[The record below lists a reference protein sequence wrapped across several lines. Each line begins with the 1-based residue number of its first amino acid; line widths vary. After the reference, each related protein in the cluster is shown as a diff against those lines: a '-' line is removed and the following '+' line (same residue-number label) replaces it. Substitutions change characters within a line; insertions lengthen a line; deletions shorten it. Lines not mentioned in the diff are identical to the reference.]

1 MSSQGMKL
9 GVEATAIWERRGKHQ
24 MKIAVFVK
32 SLLPTL
38 AKMVCLD
45 IPAGWDQAS
54 NIMGNAIIRFSWLFH
69 GNVDYGSDDVGVLS
83 CQECWCICI
92 L

>member
-1 MSSQGMKL
+1 MGGGAQTMSSQGMKL

-45 IPAGWDQAS
+45 IPA
-54 NIMGNAIIRFSWLFH
+54 
-69 GNVDYGSDDVGVLS
+69 
-83 CQECWCICI
+83 
-92 L
+92 

>member
-1 MSSQGMKL
+1 MVDAQTMSSQGMKL
-9 GVEATAIWERRGKHQ
+9 GVEATAIRERKGKQQ

-45 IPAGWDQAS
+45 IPA
-54 NIMGNAIIRFSWLFH
+54 
-69 GNVDYGSDDVGVLS
+69 
-83 CQECWCICI
+83 
-92 L
+92 

>member
-1 MSSQGMKL
+1 MGGGAQTMSSQGMKL

-54 NIMGNAIIRFSWLFH
+54 SIICCIAPSNH
-69 GNVDYGSDDVGVLS
+69 IKGSLDCFMVL
-83 CQECWCICI
+83 
-92 L
+92 